1 MALAYNDPDI
11 LALIQNG
18 SAGNG
23 PPANTKPQTDFAD
36 AQPAADDDISTFAK
50 TGKFPD
56 SVQQQIDQYQ
66 PPSSTSKPTV
76 GSVLKQLPAGFARG
90 ANNML
95 AGTLK
100 TGALGASILGLDR
113 ASRNLQE
120 AGEIY
125 QDTADWLPKPKNMAE
140 KVASGLGAGGT
151 YAAGG
156 FLATVSGVG
165 PTAAAAMLF
174 GLPAFGETYDAAT
187 KAGRSHG
194 EAAVAAGTS
203 AIFNTTVFGLTKRIP
218 GIGPWLEKDGG
229 GQLQGAIRHALH
241 TGASM
246 ELMNAGNSVIN
257 AAVQKGV
264 SPEAAKQAWDDTMQ
278 ESLPTLA
285 TALGFSLVGMKG
297 AIERGRL
304 EPAEKPTEK
313 APPNVDPK
321 RMAQLDPQA
330 RAELKQSVPALQ
342 TTAEAREAITKA
354 PMETA
359 SVDAVL
365 AQAADGRGVQEA
377 VEAPQ
382 MTADGMIHPVIERNG
397 RRWVGEPGESHD
409 DIIDRANEDLDR
421 EGAEKGLSVAER
433 DHIPETRKE
442 SEPFRKFTHDG
453 KDYDRAG
460 GAGLLE
466 TLYGQ
471 KTKKAEELHSGEIPT
486 EPPPHPKDL
495 QKQQAE
501 QEKVNAD
508 EKQGAAGD
516 REAEK
521 AQKTGKNIAT
531 GEERGESGWI
541 FDKGTG
547 KLLSSS
553 EKGLSVKD
561 EWQSNVN
568 LDHTKHMDRSID
580 IVHTHPDETSLS
592 DNDWA
597 SLGWG
602 HVRSI
607 EAVTPS
613 GKAYRVEKPD
623 GYDWKRATPR
633 MIKDKW
639 NEIEDE
645 IFNSGR
651 SKDMSVEQIVSEINS
666 KMSEHF
672 GMKYRNLASSTR
684 LVRVGDRYEY
694 RPEASAP
701 AAGDREA
708 EKAQKMPRRKGVV
721 EEEPKEKT
729 KNFFR
734 LPNVSTG
741 MTPVLEKIMDA
752 GGIMPRSK
760 MKNAK
765 GEYDGLPTLTELGG
779 FSRVVLGGSIS
790 PDVMA
795 DTLHREGLIREPT
808 IDAMNDAIRKETKA
822 YRDTRDQNKKQAEDD
837 RQARKF
843 FKDTGAKKSG
853 TKEVNAV
860 DLKIG
865 DVVTVKGEKMTV
877 IDIDPD
883 TMDVLLKDGKTYGLQ
898 VVPDGHTLYVEK
910 IKSGK
915 SDTSFNQP
923 ESLALEKQTPEEVGK
938 ERANKQAK
946 IEYDAQVAE
955 AARLAVAPI
964 VGTQGSIGQPDMFG
978 ADKNNLDL
986 TRRDTIS
993 APKPKTTAKAEND
1006 SKTLFAE
1013 TLEPVKPPKGTPV
1026 RKGESLKGPTK
1037 ATPLLLDEPAYTPE
1051 EDNEPAEHSRVGGYV
1066 QDKPYMP
1073 HANEPLEADGVSW
1086 RDVMNQKSPLKQ
1098 DQAWSKD
1105 KDAYEAIDKAMTD
1118 IEKKDPNGWKTAL
1131 KRLACNGVA

>member
-521 AQKTGKNIAT
+521 AQK
-531 GEERGESGWI
+531 
-541 FDKGTG
+541 
-547 KLLSSS
+547 
-553 EKGLSVKD
+553 
-561 EWQSNVN
+561 
-568 LDHTKHMDRSID
+568 
-580 IVHTHPDETSLS
+580 
-592 DNDWA
+592 
-597 SLGWG
+597 
-602 HVRSI
+602 
-607 EAVTPS
+607 
-613 GKAYRVEKPD
+613 
-623 GYDWKRATPR
+623 
-633 MIKDKW
+633 
-639 NEIEDE
+639 
-645 IFNSGR
+645 
-651 SKDMSVEQIVSEINS
+651 
-666 KMSEHF
+666 
-672 GMKYRNLASSTR
+672 
-684 LVRVGDRYEY
+684 
-694 RPEASAP
+694 
-701 AAGDREA
+701 
-708 EKAQKMPRRKGVV
+708 MPRRKGVV